1 MLHRRLQNR
10 DVEFTHVLQ
19 YYDAWE
25 EYADSE
31 EIRRHDS
38 KFIQK
43 FNQEHVEQH
52 TELITTIDES
62 TLDSTMS
69 RSKERDQ
76 PNLVA
81 ILVLI
86 RIFTDL
92 CKVSLPNLKR
102 EVSFAIHSESDLNL
116 SKHKDSIESWDGSD
130 TWSSSGDE
138 SKSKSIHSSNTMD
151 ESADVRSRFTI
162 PEGRLSDFV
171 LLWSSNGLFKVLLWR
186 SRPIDNLPVSTL
198 RQPFSNAYNKP

>member
-1 MLHRRLQNR
+1 M
-10 DVEFTHVLQ
+10 
-19 YYDAWE
+19 
-25 EYADSE
+25 
-31 EIRRHDS
+31 
-38 KFIQK
+38 
-43 FNQEHVEQH
+43 
-52 TELITTIDES
+52 
-62 TLDSTMS
+62 
-69 RSKERDQ
+69 
-76 PNLVA
+76 VA
-81 ILVLI
+81 ILVFI

-162 PEGRLSDFV
+162 PEGRLCEFV
-171 LLWSSNGLFKVLLWR
+171 LVRLKSVMDCSKFRYGGRDPSTTSWC
-186 SRPIDNLPVSTL
+186 RPNC
-198 RQPFSNAYNKP
+198 